1 MLRILPRINSQRFFP
16 MTRVS
21 AFSARVTQPFK
32 PASTM
37 VLDDIFHSI
46 KAPHLPQ
53 VKQTKIKLVEDMV
66 RIEYAK
72 FIERQSEP
80 SHLFHLI
87 ESIPDEWSLSEK
99 IDWFTARL
107 SLYPAM
113 PVITAHPTRVITNES
128 LYLLYDI
135 VSLLGE
141 LDHTSKKP
149 VVIDKIT
156 TKIHHL
162 IQHPMV
168 PKKILTPDE
177 ESKMALYIYQQ
188 ILESF
193 PRFFNDIVEK
203 FIAIHGGTKK
213 QVTLLLKGAVMD
225 SFRKV
230 CSWVKGDGDGNP
242 NVTADTM
249 KHAIPAQQIALL
261 EVYIRQIHAIVALI
275 NDTDKPEMGAELQA
289 KGERFTRCI
298 RDIKGRVW
306 FDVASSE
313 EEKLSAFKVMDD
325 LLNKTTSHSH
335 DAIHKMIMNLRDLI
349 ELAGFYGGL
358 NEFVRQTTTVH
369 QGVWKNFTQ
378 ILVKHHS
385 SIADLMK
392 ERDYNELS
400 NEEKIGIHDLLST
413 NTVYFETLHLH
424 ADEFT
429 SQTKDELGRLFLI
442 RQNLDIFP
450 SYIFSDTKGTINFD
464 EARIAMHFAAHHF
477 ANLLKMRQVKN
488 FPFNQLPLCE
498 TPEDLENFGVM
509 LRSMLENYHMRKKIV
524 ESGFLSAVLGP
535 SDNSKVAGIMVYG
548 LLLRTQMIGEDIL
561 QEYKGIYKELEPVVW
576 RWKHG
581 FGSDMKRQFGAPRY
595 QRHCTHQG
603 WGALDV
609 LAAPGAYTSFLHGM
623 VGFPCASEFKIQEI
637 RDLQR
642 QNPDAYA
649 AWINIEKQA
658 MDEFQLFIGQESVH
672 ALLAFVTDP
681 AIERRM
687 NISSRAG
694 SKKSSKPHEARAIGI
709 VNHYLI
715 GGDYWDIYWSIAGL
729 ANLSPELKGYLP
741 QIYQLTLCKDIL
753 YKIIYSIAVS
763 NNSHI
768 WQRLFPDQPVS
779 HEQVVSWAQEY
790 VVGGKN
796 ELHQTLAYIDM
807 GKYSVLKTLVSF
819 LPDAEQKKA
828 AELFA
833 HPASQD
839 VPADQL
845 ALQLMDVLGGE
856 FALLA
861 QDTREKLPYFQQFR
875 QCVEQYRTAP
885 CSESEENAVLAGRG
899 IQLPAPVRTIAQ
911 LLSPLHHEALKTPLA
926 ESVVESQAST
936 TRRLS

>member
-1 MLRILPRINSQRFFP
+1 MGE
-16 MTRVS
+16 V
-21 AFSARVTQPFK
+21 
-32 PASTM
+32 
-37 VLDDIFHSI
+37 VLNEIFIHI
-46 KAPHLPQ
+46 KGPHLSPL
-53 VKQTKIKLVEDMV
+53 KQTKIKLVEDII
-66 RIEYAK
+66 RLEYK
-72 FIERQSEP
+72 KYVERQAEP

-87 ESIPDEWSLSEK
+87 KSIPNEWSLNEK

-107 SLYPAM
+107 RLYPAM
-113 PVITAHPTRVITNES
+113 PVITAHPTRVISNDAV
-128 LYLLYDI
+128 YLLYDI

-141 LDHTSKKP
+141 SDHVSEKKL
-149 VVIDKIT
+149 VIEKMTKKIN
-156 TKIHHL
+156 HL
-162 IQHPMV
+162 IQHPIV

-193 PRFFNDIVEK
+193 PHFFNELVDKFVET
-203 FIAIHGGTKK
+203 HGGNKK
-213 QVTLLLKGAVMD
+213 QVASLLKDAVMD

-261 EVYIRQIHAIVALI
+261 EVYIRQSDAIVALL
-275 NDTDKPEMGAELQA
+275 NETDSPERGEALKA
-289 KGERFTRCI
+289 KSERFNRCI

-313 EEKLSAFKVMDD
+313 EEKTSIFKVLDELLDNTAMDA
-325 LLNKTTSHSH
+325 S
-335 DAIHKMIMNLRDLI
+335 IQKMIMNLRDLI

-358 NEFVRQTTTVH
+358 NEFVRQTTMVH

-378 ILVKHHS
+378 ILVKHHD
-385 SIADLMK
+385 SIADVMK
-392 ERDYNELS
+392 DREYNELS
-400 NEEKIGIHDLLST
+400 FDEKVSIHDLLST
-413 NTVYFETLHLH
+413 NTIYFETLHLH

-429 SQTKDELGRLFLI
+429 AQTKDELGRLFLI

-477 ANLLKMRQVKN
+477 ANQLKMRQVKN

-498 TPEDLENFGVM
+498 TPEDLENFGTM
-509 LRSMLENYHMRKKIV
+509 LRSMLDNYHMRKKII

-561 QEYKGIYKELEPVVW
+561 QEYKAKYPALENVVW

-609 LAAPGAYTSFLHGM
+609 LAAPGAYTAYLHGL
-623 VGFPCASEFKIQEI
+623 VGVPCASQFKIQEI

-642 QNPDAYA
+642 ENPHAYA
-649 AWINIEKQA
+649 AWLSIERHA
-658 MDEFQLFIGQESVH
+658 MDAFQLFIGQESVH
-672 ALLAFVTDP
+672 ELLAFVTEP
-681 AIERRM
+681 ALERRM

-694 SKKSSKPHEARAIGI
+694 SKKSAKPHEARAIGI

-729 ANLSPELKGYLP
+729 ANLSPELKAYLP
-741 QIYQLTLCKDIL
+741 QIYQLTVCKDIL
-753 YKIIYSIAVS
+753 YKIIFSIAVS
-763 NNSHI
+763 DNTHI
-768 WQRLFPDQPVS
+768 WQRLFPNQIVS
-779 HEQVVSWAQEY
+779 REQIDSWAQAY
-790 VVGGKN
+790 VIGGKN
-796 ELHQTLAYIDM
+796 ELHHTLAYVDM
-807 GKYSVLKTLVSF
+807 GKYSVLKVLVSF
-819 LPDAEQKKA
+819 LPEAEQKRA
-828 AELFA
+828 AEVFA
-833 HPASQD
+833 QHADMPAH
-839 VPADQL
+839 QL
-845 ALQLMDVLGGE
+845 ALQLMDALGGE

-861 QDTREKLPYFQQFR
+861 RDTREKLPYFDQFR
-875 QCVEQYRTAP
+875 QCVEQYRKAP
-885 CSESEENAVLAGRG
+885 CPESEENAVLAGRG
-899 IQLPAPVRTIAQ
+899 IQLPAPVPTIAR
-911 LLSPLHHEALKTPLA
+911 LMSPLHHEALKNPL
-926 ESVVESQAST
+926 SQEELERQVST
-936 TRRLS
+936 EFQLR